1 MSGGDPRAVLYYNL
15 PASVD
20 CEFCRIM
27 DGLSNQDWTRFGESE
42 PELWLRAKGQQL
54 GVGGTVE
61 STVNWVFHQNKLER
75 VYSV

>member
-42 PELWLRAKGQQL
+42 PEL
-54 GVGGTVE
+54 
-61 STVNWVFHQNKLER
+61 
-75 VYSV
+75 